1 MKFHPLTVLSVQPT
15 ASDASVI
22 TLSVPDELRETFA
35 FKAGQ
40 YVSVRRQL
48 EGKEESRT
56 YSIASAPGAKVIKLG
71 VRGQGRMSQDLNRV
85 LKQGDVLEVSKPLG
99 RFCTPRDSGR
109 TRSFVALAAGSGI
122 TPILS
127 LAADILEHEPLSRFT
142 LIYGNRSMSHSMLLD
157 EIFALKDRHLERFAV
172 HFVMSR
178 ERQDAELFNGRIDA
192 AKLERLTAHIGEL
205 KDADE
210 YLICG
215 PGAMVDELSQA
226 LKRLNSFAT
235 VRVERF
241 VTGTAPPVTR
251 VDFHQKTQ
259 ERVIAHIG
267 VTSDGRRR
275 SFAMTENDASVL
287 EAAERAG
294 LSLPFSCR
302 AGICATCRVKITAG
316 KARML
321 HNIALEPWE
330 MDAGFTLCC
339 QAQPETDTLELSY
352 DEK

>member
-15 ASDASVI
+15 ATDAALIS
-22 TLSVPDELRETFA
+22 LEVPDELRETFA

-40 YVSVRRQL
+40 YVAVRREL
-48 EGKEESRT
+48 DGKEESRT
-56 YSIASAPGAKVIKLG
+56 YSIASAPGSQVIKLG
-71 VRGQGRMSQDLNRV
+71 VRGQGRMSHDLNRL
-85 LKQGDVLEVSKPLG
+85 LKKGDVLEVSKPLG
-99 RFCTPRDSGR
+99 RFCTARDPAR
-109 TRSFVALAAGSGI
+109 QRIYVAFAAGSGI

-127 LAADILEHEPLSRFT
+127 IATDILAHEPKSRFT
-142 LIYGNRSMSHSMLLD
+142 LLYGNRSMSHSMLLD
-157 EIFALKDRHLERFAV
+157 EIFALKDRHLERLAV

-178 ERQDAELFNGRIDA
+178 ERQDADLFNGRIDA
-192 AKLERLTAHIGEL
+192 AKLEQLAEHIG
-205 KDADE
+205 DVRHADE

-215 PGAMVDELSQA
+215 PGAMVDELGQA
-226 LKRLNSFAT
+226 LKNLNAAAT

-241 VTGTAPPVTR
+241 VTGNMPRVRAETR
-251 VDFHQKTQ
+251 PEAQ
-259 ERVIAHIG
+259 ERVVARIG

-275 SFAMTENDASVL
+275 SFEMTEHDGSVL

-302 AGICATCRVKITAG
+302 AGICATCRVKVTAG
-316 KARML
+316 KAHML

-330 MDAGFTLCC
+330 MEAGFILCC
-339 QAQPETDTLELSY
+339 QARPDTDTLELSY

>member
-1 MKFHPLTVLSVQPT
+1 MKFHPLTVSSVRPT
-15 ASDASVI
+15 AADAAVI
-22 TLSVPDELRETFA
+22 TLEVPEALRESFA

-40 YVSVRRQL
+40 YVSVRRTL

-56 YSIASAPGAKVIKLG
+56 YSIASPPGANVLKLG
-71 VRGQGRMSQDLNRV
+71 VRGQGRMSHDLNRL
-85 LKQGDVLEVSKPLG
+85 LKRGDVLEVSKPLG
-99 RFCTPRDSGR
+99 RFCTPRDAAR
-109 TRSFVALAAGSGI
+109 QRSYVAFAAGSGI

-127 LAADILEHEPLSRFT
+127 IATDILTHEPRSRFT
-142 LIYGNRSMSHSMLLD
+142 LVYGNRSMSHSMLVD
-157 EIFALKDRHLERFAV
+157 EILALKDRNLERFAV

-192 AKLERLTAHIGEL
+192 AKLESLARQIEDVRL
-205 KDADE
+205 ADE

-226 LKRLNSFAT
+226 LKALNAGAV

-241 VTGTAPPVTR
+241 VTGTTPLARIETKEKPAQPVL
-251 VDFHQKTQ
+251 
-259 ERVIAHIG
+259 AHIG

-275 SFAMTENDASVL
+275 SFDMTESDGSML

-294 LSLPFSCR
+294 LSLPYSCR

-316 KARML
+316 KAHMM

-330 MDAGFTLCC
+330 IEAGFILCC
-339 QAQPETDTLELSY
+339 QARPDTDTIELSY